1 MYKCNLC
8 DRNFSR
14 GQDLTQHRHRL
25 YSNNKLSRTVAW
37 VQDQQLNLQPTTLPQ
52 AFNNNVWDI
61 EGFVCNADNDHDED
75 NGDDSEKNDNIGNNT
90 DDGENTKSLS
100 EHDKSIRSQ
109 DNKSTL
115 FSEDFRGVSL
125 ADAYEE
131 LNNINIKQILWPSD
145 AYKEF
150 MTIVTQYH
158 LSDAAADSVLH
169 LLKKYCNDP
178 LPGSTK
184 KGRTFMDNV
193 NIKGLCFKE
202 KSLITFE
209 GKLYKLQYRPI
220 FDAIKSLV
228 SNADLN
234 KDFLFDYN
242 EQWELGLNGTYMR
255 VYSEQNTADWWR
267 ERQMPFSK
275 ILAIM
280 IYIDGTTL
288 DTLGRKSEYPIF
300 LTLGN
305 IPNSRRNSPD
315 AKVLV
320 GFLPHLTTRDS
331 KLRNSKEFKQ
341 VQRDIQHRALKY
353 LLSPLLNENGIYL
366 AIDEYFTAYLS
377 TVLADM
383 LEAQSI
389 CYTYKS
395 YCTRCSCYKCLT
407 SGEQWDTT
415 YDIIISYVVSHLP

>member
-242 EQWELGLNGTYMR
+242 EQWELGLVST
-255 VYSEQNTADWWR
+255 
-267 ERQMPFSK
+267 
-275 ILAIM
+275 
-280 IYIDGTTL
+280 
-288 DTLGRKSEYPIF
+288 
-300 LTLGN
+300 
-305 IPNSRRNSPD
+305 
-315 AKVLV
+315 
-320 GFLPHLTTRDS
+320 
-331 KLRNSKEFKQ
+331 
-341 VQRDIQHRALKY
+341 
-353 LLSPLLNENGIYL
+353 IYL
-366 AIDEYFTAYLS
+366 AFCNGNTQYIYL
-377 TVLADM
+377 LFN
-383 LEAQSI
+383 
-389 CYTYKS
+389 
-395 YCTRCSCYKCLT
+395 
-407 SGEQWDTT
+407 
-415 YDIIISYVVSHLP
+415 